1 MVLQSF
7 VLHLSEVD
15 TDIVTLKIYER
26 FELCRDARCFTACW
40 DQQNAQSRT
49 IVVMSISGGS
59 FTISFKFVDNTTY
72 SVDVCTPA
80 TNYSSATVVGRPLEE
95 NVAHDN
101 IAFEELYL
109 FIHHLNFGLCKLK
122 TGRSCTPL
130 SRLDELE
137 EKVLLLKNV
146 IMDTGTD
153 KQKAD
158 YIGAKRKKPT

>member
-1 MVLQSF
+1 MS
-7 VLHLSEVD
+7 LSGE
-15 TDIVTLKIYER
+15 
-26 FELCRDARCFTACW
+26 A
-40 DQQNAQSRT
+40 
-49 IVVMSISGGS
+49 
-59 FTISFKFVDNTTY
+59 FTISFEFAASAPY
-72 SVDVCTPA
+72 SVNGC
-80 TNYSSATVVGRPLEE
+80 PLDE
-95 NVAHDN
+95 NVARDN

-158 YIGAKRKKPT
+158 YIGAKRKKPTEPVNM